1 MPGGWSPIQ
10 DRTAARA
17 VERLSSALP
26 RLAPGFGVSVSRQ
39 PEKVALPSVGK
50 AFCVALRRLPDTYAL
65 RLPVSSGFAVT
76 AHMRS
81 YDSPRVPVKLR
92 SSASYHR
99 GSAPFCPHTAQPVG
113 SIDRKSLRAEL
124 YSIRSRLAGV
134 QKARSPGPKLFRP
147 PKPHVRALRYVDA
160 RDHSQCVALSFLEA

>member
-1 MPGGWSPIQ
+1 MLFRSRGRPGIEPPETSVPAAWSPIQ
-10 DRTAARA
+10 YRTAARA

-26 RLAPGFGVSVSRQ
+26 RLAPGSGVSVSRQ
-39 PEKVALPSVGK
+39 PEKVALPS
-50 AFCVALRRLPDTYAL
+50 A
-65 RLPVSSGFAVT
+65 VSSVFAVT
-76 AHMRS
+76 AHMTI
-81 YDSPRVPVKLR
+81 YNSPSVRVKLR
-92 SSASYHR
+92 SSASYR
-99 GSAPFCPHTAQPVG
+99 SGSAPFCPHTAHPLG